1 MEQDDWNEHWTNLLA
16 AIEDFEGSIDKL
28 TAALPQERRELFLR
42 LMVALDVED
51 GNPLLPIFVGLQ
63 VYIEYLKTVLGDIQQ
78 VGIAYKEGIPAEMR
92 VAADDSL
99 RKALTA
105 YGDIQGRIDESAGH
119 IETSVERIDSIR
131 EQWLKDMEALVPDI
145 QKAYS
150 HSMQDALA
158 AYRASTQQIAEDS
171 LSRWSKELV
180 SIRKSYLQ
188 DVLIQGL
195 IWASGVVLIALLVV
209 AGAANWQGRDAATQG
224 VYGSFGGVAMYDF
237 SQQLMNRPQNLD
249 RLVNCRSNGQPE
261 CTIWIE
267 DPPKPR

>member
-1 MEQDDWNEHWTNLLA
+1 MEQDDWNEHWTKLLA
-16 AIEDFEGSIDKL
+16 AIADLEGSIDKL

-42 LMVALDVED
+42 LMVALDVEE

-63 VYIEYLKTVLGDIQQ
+63 VYIEYLKTVLGDIQEFA
-78 VGIAYKEGIPAEMR
+78 IAFKEEIPAEMR
-92 VAADDSL
+92 DASDDSL

-105 YGDIQGRIDESAGH
+105 YGDIQGRINKSAGH
-119 IETSVERIDSIR
+119 IDQSVGRIDSIR
-131 EQWLKDMEALVPDI
+131 EQWRKEMAALVPDI

-150 HSMQDALA
+150 LSMQDALA

-188 DVLIQGL
+188 DVLKQGL

-209 AGAANWQGRDAATQG
+209 AGAANWQGRNAANQE
-224 VYGSFGGVAMYDF
+224 VYSSFGGVAMYDF
-237 SQQLMNRPQNLD
+237 SQQLMNRRQNLD
-249 RLVNCRSNGQPE
+249 RLVNCRSNGQSE

-267 DPPKPR
+267 DPP